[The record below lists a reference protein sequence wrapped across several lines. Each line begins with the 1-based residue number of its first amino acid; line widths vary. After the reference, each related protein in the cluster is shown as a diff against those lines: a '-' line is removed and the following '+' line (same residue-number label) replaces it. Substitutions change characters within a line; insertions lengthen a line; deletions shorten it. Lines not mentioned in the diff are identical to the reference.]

1 MELYREF
8 IHKLNIKLNK
18 NWPLF
23 IALSILWITI
33 ILLSVIS
40 LKMNHGHF
48 VYSLDDAY
56 IHMSIAKNFAIHGVW
71 GVTEYGFTSSSSS
84 LLWTLIISVIYYL
97 TGVNNLIP
105 FIVNIILG
113 SLTICIVYYI
123 LKSLKIR
130 PIYTLIV
137 LLGVIFFAPIPYLIF
152 IGMEHILQIILVTSY
167 LYLAVQILT
176 NSNSKPLNDY
186 LLLILTVP
194 LAMVRYESLFLI
206 VIVAFLFILKRR
218 FKYAFLIVGFAALPL
233 AIYGL
238 ISVLNGWSFLPNSL
252 IIKSSIIKSSINTIS
267 NTAPDLTKF
276 YSNYIPKTIT
286 SLITYSMAII
296 SAILLLILATF
307 RFKKSKTIWE
317 VPTLW
322 LVITG
327 TLILI
332 QLIFVNNDWMLRY
345 TAYLVVLGLIAITLG
360 VSDHIPEKLYFNF
373 NKKSMT
379 KYLGIILLIILL
391 LSPFAIKMYDLAIT
405 PQATNNIYEQQYQ
418 MALFLKEYYPN
429 ESIAAN
435 DIGLINYDTNI
446 KCLDLVGLSS
456 NDIAQAH
463 ENDTF
468 DASEVYKLANQH
480 NVKIAIIYDEWWTG
494 DVPSSWIKVGEWTTP
509 HNIILG
515 GSTVS
520 FYATSPQYENELI
533 QNLKS
538 FSPKLPE
545 DIKQDGL
552 YTNS

>member
-1 MELYREF
+1 
-8 IHKLNIKLNK
+8 
-18 NWPLF
+18 
-23 IALSILWITI
+23 
-33 ILLSVIS
+33 
-40 LKMNHGHF
+40 
-48 VYSLDDAY
+48 
-56 IHMSIAKNFAIHGVW
+56 MSIAKNFAIHGVW

-218 FKYAFLIVGFAALPL
+218 FKYAFLIVGFAVLPL

-252 IIKSSIIKSSINTIS
+252 IIKSSVIKSSINTIS
-267 NTAPDLTKF
+267 NTAPDLTKS

-296 SAILLLILATF
+296 SAILLLTLATF

-327 TLILI
+327 TLMFI

-360 VSDHIPEKLYFNF
+360 VSDYIPEKLYFKF

-379 KYLGIILLIILL
+379 KYLGITLLIILL

-429 ESIAAN
+429 ESVAAN

-480 NVKIAIIYDEWWTG
+480 DVKIAIIYDEWWTG

-509 HNIILG
+509 HNVILG

-545 DIKQDGL
+545 DIEQNGL

>member
-1 MELYREF
+1 MEFYKEF
-8 IHKLNIKLNK
+8 IHKLSMKLNK

-23 IALSILWITI
+23 IALSTLWITI

-40 LKMNHGHF
+40 LKMNQGHF
-48 VYSLDDAY
+48 VYGLDDAY
-56 IHMSIAKNFAIHGVW
+56 IHMSIAKNFATHGIW
-71 GVTEYGFTSSSSS
+71 GVTKYGFTSSSSS

-113 SLTICIVYYI
+113 SLTICVVYYI

-130 PIYTLIV
+130 PIYNLIV

-233 AIYGL
+233 AIYGV
-238 ISVLNGWSFLPNSL
+238 ISVLNGWSLLPNSL
-252 IIKSSIIKSSINTIS
+252 IIKSSVIKSSINTLS
-267 NTAPDLTKF
+267 NTAPDLTKS

-286 SLITYSMAII
+286 SLITYSMAMI
-296 SAILLLILATF
+296 SAILFLTLATF
-307 RFKKSKTIWE
+307 RFKKNKTIWE
-317 VPTLW
+317 IPTLW

-327 TLILI
+327 ILIFI

-345 TAYLVVLGLIAITLG
+345 TAYLVVLGLIAIILG
-360 VSDHIPEKLYFNF
+360 VSDYIPEKLYFKF
-373 NKKSMT
+373 NKKSMS
-379 KYLGIILLIILL
+379 KYLGIIILIILL
-391 LSPFAIKMYDLAIT
+391 VSPFAIKMYDLAIT

-468 DASEVYKLANQH
+468 NANEVYKLANQH

-494 DVPSSWIKVGEWTTP
+494 DVPSSWIKVGEWTTL
-509 HNIILG
+509 HNVILG

>member
-1 MELYREF
+1 MELYKEF

-206 VIVAFLFILKRR
+206 VIVAFLFILKKR
-218 FKYAFLIVGFAALPL
+218 FKYAFLIVGFAVLPL

-360 VSDHIPEKLYFNF
+360 VSDYIPEKLYFNF

-468 DASEVYKLANQH
+468 DASAVYKLANQH

-494 DVPSSWIKVGEWTTP
+494 DVPSNWIKVGEWTTP
-509 HNIILG
+509 HNVILG